1 MSYSVKAHNLG
12 GIQSYGESIT
22 SFSVALTAAAAQTQ
36 RSFTDRVGGQ
46 RGEVINAFFGK
57 LNILQDQVFQQ
68 APEVLKTYGEGVSD
82 FGHTVQGLG
91 FGNFAYT
98 DKGAIDGIVNT
109 LKGPQYEEMIAKKNG
124 LKSLMEEAQEAL
136 GFGTV
141 DFTGYDERAQGFIN
155 DEVNARNT
163 THQGISDADDAL
175 KKVAESGKT
184 SFEDLA
190 AIIQNAQAIIGLGP
204 EVIYDAIIKTG
215 NMTIERLNYLDNIM
229 SKEDSQ
235 MVRAILTDDIEA
247 IMNIDSSKIS
257 KTGYKNMAT
266 EVRAWFTSDP
276 KGEEKMNRLLA
287 SMENKTKEEV
297 KEFSTNTNKAMNILK
312 NLHGGKMREYE
323 KKNPNDK
330 TSDTW
335 LAYEN
340 ELNHMNEASGVLAAI
355 RILKIG
361 STHNVR
367 PRGNNYYKPDG
378 YDYFYDKRGLQ
389 IRRGENGEWDLVVT
403 EKTATE
409 YRSEQEYRSGHSG
422 ADYSKV
428 AVGDKGKEKIYNSHL
443 ESGYIGQLEGE
454 FVAEA
459 KALEKELKE
468 ADKEFAETLSK
479 NGFKGLLTYVGGPA
493 AVAAFDTLDAL
504 GKANLSDSTE
514 GGLGFLEE
522 VTSGKI
528 NKKISG
534 KSQYIQSVVESIGG
548 FLEQQEK
555 KKEIAGKLDENTRK
569 FYGALT
575 GQGVWQLKDG
585 ENIVVQDP
593 NVYMDYGSTQRTEEL
608 NNQGIVGYI
617 EYQMSINGIEGVAPD
632 DTAQQIISRRF
643 KGDEDMK
650 NYLLGN
656 SDLDI
661 SQMSPDQL
669 QKLARGIEKIVGK
682 NALTGFEMYMSTKY
696 GA

>member
-22 SFSVALTAAAAQTQ
+22 SFSGALTAAAAQTQ

-68 APEVLKTYGEGVSD
+68 APEALKAYGEGVSD
-82 FGHTVQGLG
+82 FGHAVQGLG
-91 FGNFAYT
+91 FGKYAYT

-124 LKSLMEEAQEAL
+124 LKPLMEEAQEAL

-141 DFTGYDERAQGFIN
+141 DFTGYDERAQAFIN

-175 KKVAESGKT
+175 KKVAETGKAT
-184 SFEDLA
+184 FEDLA
-190 AIIQNAQAIIGLGP
+190 DTIQNAQAIIGVGP
-204 EVIYDAIIKTG
+204 EVIYDAIIKNN
-215 NMTIERLNYLDNIM
+215 NMTIERLNYLDRIM
-229 SKEDSQ
+229 SKEDVQ
-235 MVRAILTDDIEA
+235 MVKAIFTDDIEA

-257 KTGYKNMAT
+257 KSGYQNMAR
-266 EVRAWFTSDP
+266 EVLAWFTSDP
-276 KGEEKMNRLLA
+276 KGEEKMNRLLG
-287 SMENKTKEEV
+287 SMENKTKGKV
-297 KEFSTNTNKAMNILK
+297 KEFSTNTNIAMKVLQK
-312 NLHGGKMREYE
+312 LQGGKMREYE
-323 KKNPNDK
+323 KQNPNDK
-330 TSDTW
+330 TSETW

-361 STHNVR
+361 SSHDVR
-367 PRGNNYYKPDG
+367 PRGNNHYKPDG
-378 YDYFYDKRGLQ
+378 YDFSYDKRGLQ
-389 IRRGENGEWDLVVT
+389 IRRGKNGEWDLVVT
-403 EKTATE
+403 EKKATE
-409 YRSEQEYRSGHSG
+409 FKSENTPV
-422 ADYSKV
+422 DYSQI

-459 KALEKELKE
+459 KKLDEELQE

-479 NGFKGLLTYVGGPA
+479 NGFKGILMYVGGPA

-528 NKKISG
+528 NRQISG
-534 KSQYIQSVVESIGG
+534 GSPYAQNVIDSIGG
-548 FLEQQEK
+548 FLELQEK

-585 ENIVVQDP
+585 EDIVIQDP

-617 EYQMSINGIEGVAPD
+617 EYQMNMNGIKYVKPG
-632 DTAQQIISRRF
+632 DTAQKIISQRF
-643 KGDEDMK
+643 EGDEDMK

-656 SDLDI
+656 SDLDV
-661 SQMSPDQL
+661 STMSPDQL
-669 QKLARGIEKIVGK
+669 QKLASGIKDIVGAD
-682 NALTGFEMYMSTKY
+682 ALTGFETYMSTKY

>member
-46 RGEVINAFFGK
+46 KGEVINAFFGK

-68 APEVLKTYGEGVSD
+68 APEALKTYGEGVSE
-82 FGHTVQGLG
+82 FSHTVQGLG
-91 FGNFAYT
+91 FSKIAHT
-98 DKGAIDGIVNT
+98 DKGEINNIVNT
-109 LKGPQYEEMIAKKNG
+109 LSGPQYDDMIAKKNG

-136 GFGTV
+136 GNGTV
-141 DFTGYDERAQGFIN
+141 DFTGYEEKAQGFI
-155 DEVNARNT
+155 DEEIKARNT

-175 KKVAESGKT
+175 KKVAETGKA
-184 SFEDLA
+184 SFEGLA
-190 AIIQNAQAIIGLGP
+190 DIIQNAQAIIGVGP
-204 EVIYDAIIKTG
+204 EVIYDAIIKTN

-257 KTGYKNMAT
+257 KTGYKNMAI
-266 EVRAWFTSDP
+266 EVRAWFTSDS

-287 SMENKTKEEV
+287 SMENKTKEKV
-297 KEFSTNTNKAMNILK
+297 KEFSTNTSKAMNILK
-312 NLHGGKMREYE
+312 NLHGGTMREYE
-323 KKNPNDK
+323 KQNPNDK
-330 TSDTW
+330 TSETW
-335 LAYEN
+335 LAYEK

-355 RILKIG
+355 RTLKIG
-361 STHNVR
+361 SSHDVR
-367 PRGNNYYKPDG
+367 PRGNNHYKPDG
-378 YDYFYDKRGLQ
+378 YDFLYDKRGLQ
-389 IRRGENGEWDLVVT
+389 IRRGKNGEWDLVVT

-409 YRSEQEYRSGHSG
+409 FKSENSPV
-422 ADYSKV
+422 DYSKV

-459 KALEKELKE
+459 KKLDKELQE

-479 NGFKGLLTYVGGPA
+479 NGVKGLLMYVGGPA

-504 GKANLSDSTE
+504 GKVKLSDSTE
-514 GGLGFLEE
+514 GGLEFLEE
-522 VTSGKI
+522 ITSGKVK
-528 NKKISG
+528 KKISG
-534 KSQYIQSVVESIGG
+534 KSPYVQSAVDSIQG

-585 ENIVVQDP
+585 EDIVVQDP

-608 NNQGIVGYI
+608 NNQGIVGYV
-617 EYQMSINGIEGVAPD
+617 EYQMNMNRIKYVKPG
-632 DTAQQIISRRF
+632 DTAQDVISQRF
-643 KGDEDMK
+643 EGDEAMK
-650 NYLLGN
+650 EYLLGN

>member
-68 APEVLKTYGEGVSD
+68 APEALKTYGEGVSE
-82 FGHTVQGLG
+82 FSHTIQGLG
-91 FGNFAYT
+91 FGKYAYT
-98 DKGAIDGIVNT
+98 DKGEINNIVNT
-109 LKGPQYEEMIAKKNG
+109 LSGPQYDDMIAKKNG

-136 GFGTV
+136 GNGTV
-141 DFTGYDERAQGFIN
+141 DFTGYEEKAQGFI
-155 DEVNARNT
+155 DEEIKARNT

-175 KKVAESGKT
+175 KKVAETGKA
-184 SFEDLA
+184 SFEGLA
-190 AIIQNAQAIIGLGP
+190 DIIQNAQAIIGVGP
-204 EVIYDAIIKTG
+204 EVIYDAIIKTN
-215 NMTIERLNYLDNIM
+215 NMTLERLNYLDNIM

-257 KTGYKNMAT
+257 KTGYKNMAI
-266 EVRAWFTSDP
+266 EVRAWFTSDS

-287 SMENKTKEEV
+287 SMENKTKEKV
-297 KEFSTNTNKAMNILK
+297 KEFSTNTSKAMNILK

-323 KKNPNDK
+323 KQNPNDK
-330 TSDTW
+330 TSETW

-355 RILKIG
+355 RTLKIG
-361 STHNVR
+361 SSHDVR
-367 PRGNNYYKPDG
+367 PRGNNHYKPDG
-378 YDYFYDKRGLQ
+378 YDFLYDKRGLQ
-389 IRRGENGEWDLVVT
+389 IRRGKNGEWDLVVT

-409 YRSEQEYRSGHSG
+409 FKSENSPV
-422 ADYSKV
+422 DYSKV

-459 KALEKELKE
+459 KKLDKELQE

-479 NGFKGLLTYVGGPA
+479 SGVKGLLMYVGGPA

-504 GKANLSDSTE
+504 GKAKLSDSTE
-514 GGLGFLEE
+514 GGLEFLEE
-522 VTSGKI
+522 ITSGKVK
-528 NKKISG
+528 KKISG
-534 KSQYIQSVVESIGG
+534 KSPYVQSAVDSIQG

-555 KKEIAGKLDENTRK
+555 KKEIAGKLDENARK

-585 ENIVVQDP
+585 DNMVVQDP

-617 EYQMSINGIEGVAPD
+617 EYQMNRNGIVGVKPD
-632 DTAQQIISRRF
+632 DTAQKIISQRF
-643 KGDEDMK
+643 EGDEDIK

-661 SQMSPDQL
+661 SKMTPDQL
-669 QKLARGIEKIVGK
+669 QKLASGVRQIVGK
-682 NALTGFEMYMSTKY
+682 DAITGFETYMSTKY
-696 GA
+696 GV